1 MKIAW
6 AVNREVLRDSSA
18 YGYTS
23 ASVHLAAA
31 LGARSDVELDDDAD
45 TVVWFC
51 HARNFHP
58 ERLPGRHHVWFT
70 MYELDPPPPEFGVA
84 SRRADAIVVPSAYCA
99 KLFRPF
105 FDPSKPIVVSP
116 LGFDPGVW
124 REPARPRFPLRGE
137 PFTFLYVGDRNDR
150 KGWHILMEAWAE
162 AFDNVGHARLVM
174 KLSTTGTD
182 RVRIAR
188 HNTVVDGRDLPI
200 ADLRSLYDKAHAF
213 VFPSLGEG
221 WGLTALEAAACGLPI
236 VATDS
241 GGVME
246 FLDPRQTWMVPARR
260 HPLRTDVTWG
270 VSYGKRCS
278 ATDLALRMRDVV
290 QNYGC
295 ALKMARRQAA
305 AVRGRF
311 TWAHAADAL
320 VGHLGALGF
329 GRDRTQRAA

>member
-6 AVNREVLRDSSA
+6 AANREVLRDSSA

-23 ASVHLAAA
+23 ASVNLAAA
-31 LGARSDVELDDDAD
+31 IAARDDVELDDDAD

-58 ERLPGRHHVWFT
+58 EKLPGRRHIWFT

-84 SRRADAIVVPSAYCA
+84 SRHADAIVVPSAHCA

-105 FDPSKPIVVSP
+105 FEGSKPLVVSP
-116 LGFDPGVW
+116 LGFDPEIW
-124 REPARPRFPLRGE
+124 REPDAPRFPLNGA
-137 PFTFLYVGDRNDR
+137 PFTFLYVGDRNHR

-162 AFDNVGHARLVM
+162 AFDSVGHVQLVM
-174 KLSTTGTD
+174 KLTTAGDD

-188 HNTVVDGRDLPI
+188 HNTVVDGRDLAI
-200 ADLRSLYDKAHAF
+200 EDLHALYDQAHAF

-246 FLDPRQTWMVPARR
+246 FLDPRCTWMVPTRR
-260 HPLRTDVTWG
+260 HPMRTDLTGSV
-270 VSYGKRCS
+270 VYGKRCTS
-278 ATDLALRMRDVV
+278 TDLALRMRDVV
-290 QNYGC
+290 QNYPQ
-295 ALKMARRQAA
+295 ALKMARRQAV
-305 AVRGRF
+305 AVRERF
-311 TWAHAADAL
+311 TWARAADAF
-320 VGHLGALGF
+320 VRHLRALGF
-329 GRDRTQRAA
+329 DRERTQRAA